1 MEIFDLYTADRVKT
15 GKTMVRGEP
24 VPEGFYRLVVHVC
37 IFDSRG
43 RMLIQQRQP
52 FKKGWS
58 NLWDISVGGCAVAG
72 DSSRTAA
79 ERETFEELGL
89 AIDLSDVRPTM
100 TIHWEHGFDD
110 YYVLTLDVDPESLHL
125 QYEEVQSVE
134 WASEEEILQMID
146 DGRFIPYEKSQI
158 QLISMTHS
166 ARIRRPFGVLNRK
179 CVTVSPFIAIPPP
192 EQVSKPSSSAPRPCS
207 SAEAGRFS
215 SSVWTSARQAD
226 SSRPIRFEASGPPSS
241 R

>member
-58 NLWDISVGGCAVAG
+58 NLWDVSVGGCAVAG
-72 DSSRTAA
+72 DTSRTAA
-79 ERETFEELGL
+79 ARETREELGL
-89 AIDLSDVRPTM
+89 ELDFSDARPTM
-100 TIHWEHGFDD
+100 TIHWENGFDD
-110 YYVLTLDVDPESLHL
+110 YYAVTRDVDPDSLRL
-125 QYEEVQSVE
+125 QYEEVQRVK
-134 WASEEEILQMID
+134 WADREEILQMID

-158 QLISMTHS
+158 ELLFF
-166 ARIRRPFGVLNRK
+166 RRNHRGSHTRSDPTN
-179 CVTVSPFIAIPPP
+179 
-192 EQVSKPSSSAPRPCS
+192 
-207 SAEAGRFS
+207 
-215 SSVWTSARQAD
+215 D
-226 SSRPIRFEASGPPSS
+226 
-241 R
+241 